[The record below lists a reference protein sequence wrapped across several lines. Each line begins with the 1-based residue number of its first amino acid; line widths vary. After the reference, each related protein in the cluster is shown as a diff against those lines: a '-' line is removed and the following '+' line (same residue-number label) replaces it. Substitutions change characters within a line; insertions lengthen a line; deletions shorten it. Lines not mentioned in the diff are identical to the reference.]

1 LQNAYTPNIPKTS
14 LKTRPAENDLED
26 DDLEQEELELDLNVE
41 QLLQAERWSD
51 YEEEESAPRPVKTA
65 VKATSKPQKAK
76 ASGAQ
81 VVGQTEEGYT
91 GPLASFYA
99 DELIV
104 GTPQLV
110 KSGKEATVYCCQSHP
125 RMKAST
131 GYDWLAAK
139 VYRARENRSFKNY
152 SVYQQGRTTMNTRL
166 DKAIAQKSAKGLS
179 AQFGMWIGSE
189 YETLSRLHAAGAD
202 VPRPYAQAE
211 SAILFDYYGEPG
223 HAAPQLFSV
232 RLTDAE
238 VPVLFEQIKRNM
250 AILMEADRVHG
261 DLSPYNILYW
271 QGALKLIDFPQA
283 VDPMDNPDAY
293 ALFVRDIAN
302 VCEYFALYDLVCD
315 PQKLAFSLW
324 MQSGRP
330 RPKG

>member
-1 LQNAYTPNIPKTS
+1 M
-14 LKTRPAENDLED
+14 
-26 DDLEQEELELDLNVE
+26 DLNVE

-51 YEEEESAPRPVKTA
+51 YEEEENAPRPAKPAKPTA
-65 VKATSKPQKAK
+65 NPQKTK
-76 ASGAQ
+76 ASGTR
-81 VVGQTEEGYT
+81 VVEQTEDGYV

-99 DELIV
+99 DEMIV

-125 RMKAST
+125 RMKTMT
-131 GYDWLAAK
+131 GHDWLAAK
-139 VYRARENRSFKNY
+139 VYRSRENRSFKNY
-152 SVYQQGRTTMNTRL
+152 SVYQQGRTTMNTRM
-166 DKAIAQKSAKGLS
+166 DKAIAQKSATGLT

-189 YETLSRLHAAGAD
+189 YATLSRLYAAGAD

-223 HAAPQLFSV
+223 LAAPQLFSV

-238 VPVLFEQIKRNM
+238 VPVLFEQMKRNM
-250 AILMEADRVHG
+250 AIFMEADRVHG

-271 QGALKLIDFPQA
+271 QGALKIIDLPQA

-302 VCEYFALYDLVCD
+302 ICDYFALYNVVCD